1 MDILLQ
7 ILLEGF
13 KVGLLLWFS
22 VVMVMAV
29 TINVRGTLLNCLL
42 AWIMGI
48 IIYLVYNGIL
58 YILR

>member
-1 MDILLQ
+1 
-7 ILLEGF
+7 
-13 KVGLLLWFS
+13 
-22 VVMVMAV
+22 MVMAV